1 MLVWGG
7 GRVMAEMMEGLMP
20 YFHKNRVC
28 SGPARTIRRVGFLPR
43 SVSGENPLQHCPS
56 EALAT

>member
-1 MLVWGG
+1 
-7 GRVMAEMMEGLMP
+7 MAEMMEGLMP